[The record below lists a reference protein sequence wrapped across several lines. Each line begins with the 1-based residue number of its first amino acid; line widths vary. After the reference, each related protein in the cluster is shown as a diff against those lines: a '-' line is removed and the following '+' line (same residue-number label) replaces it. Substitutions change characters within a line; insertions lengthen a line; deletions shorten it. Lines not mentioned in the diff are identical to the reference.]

1 MYQCIHLTFFWAYL
15 QASGIDK
22 KVTAAEAG
30 VGPPPFIPF
39 SSVKKS
45 RKNASNIGFST
56 RKVSHAE
63 HPVRRDGGQ
72 SANKTARE
80 VQNKENHDKRTDYPN
95 NFTSKSSKTLIDNKP
110 PINPGIRGSQGGGG
124 TDSGKQHHQRQ
135 GYGRHTWK
143 EDKRS
148 NTQNPNVDGREGS
161 SARTDRSQDRGSQ
174 NTATARPQTTGPRR
188 EFQRNQVFSSALQ
201 SASIGNIRESAPKSS
216 HSSDKAQSQ
225 PVCDSKGS
233 RYSTTESTQKYG
245 QSQQRVHSEGNRH
258 SASEPMQKYGQSQQR
273 VHSEGNRHSASEPM
287 QKYRQSQQR
296 VHSEGNRHNA
306 SEPVQKYGQS
316 QHRVHSEGN
325 RHSASESTQKYGQSQ
340 QRVHSEG
347 NRHNASEPVQKYGQ
361 SQHRVHSE
369 GNRHSASESTQKYGQ
384 SQQRV
389 HSEGNRHNASEPVQK
404 YGQSQ
409 HRVHSE
415 GNRHSA
421 SESTQ
426 KYRQSQQRVHSG
438 GRKDVPTKHTEPSDG
453 SPQVKKAPREPVTQ
467 PQFNSQSRPQNEP
480 QRKGVP
486 FSAKRVDVSS
496 SVPTDK

>member
-1 MYQCIHLTFFWAYL
+1 MHKFVDVLPNHTNLFLNPSLLYAYPVAQSQISTVTTYVHVYQCIHLTFFWAYL

-56 RKVSHAE
+56 RKVSHTD

-72 SANKTARE
+72 SANKTSRE

-95 NFTSKSSKTLIDNKP
+95 NFTASKSSKTLVDNKP
-110 PINPGIRGSQGGGG
+110 PINPGIHGSQGGGG

-135 GYGRHTWK
+135 GYGHHTWK

-174 NTATARPQTTGPRR
+174 STATARPQTSAPRR

-296 VHSEGNRHNA
+296 VHSEGNRHSA
-306 SEPVQKYGQS
+306 SEPM
-316 QHRVHSEGN
+316 
-325 RHSASESTQKYGQSQ
+325 QKYGQSQ

-347 NRHNASEPVQKYGQ
+347 NRHSASEPM
-361 SQHRVHSE
+361 
-369 GNRHSASESTQKYGQ
+369 
-384 SQQRV
+384 
-389 HSEGNRHNASEPVQK
+389 QK

-426 KYRQSQQRVHSG
+426 KYRQSQHRVHSEGNRHNASEPTQKYRQSQQRVHSG
-438 GRKDVPTKHTEPSDG
+438 GRKDVPTKHTEPSDR

-467 PQFNSQSRPQNEP
+467 PQFNSQSRPQNEL

-486 FSAKRVDVSS
+486 FTAKRVDVSS
-496 SVPTDK
+496 SVPAGK